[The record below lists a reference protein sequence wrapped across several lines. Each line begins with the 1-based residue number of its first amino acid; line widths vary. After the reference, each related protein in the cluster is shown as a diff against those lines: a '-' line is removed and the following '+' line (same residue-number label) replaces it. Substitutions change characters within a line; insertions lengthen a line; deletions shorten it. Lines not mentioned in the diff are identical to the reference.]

1 MGDGLLNMASLGHDA
16 NEELR
21 SSELFGVAERD
32 LHRLVIV
39 GGAMA
44 FRYGLT
50 PFEVLSSP
58 LVSPNITKDPLF

>member
-21 SSELFGVAERD
+21 SSEWLGVAERD
-32 LHRLVIV
+32 LHRLGIV

-44 FRYGLT
+44 FR
-50 PFEVLSSP
+50 
-58 LVSPNITKDPLF
+58 